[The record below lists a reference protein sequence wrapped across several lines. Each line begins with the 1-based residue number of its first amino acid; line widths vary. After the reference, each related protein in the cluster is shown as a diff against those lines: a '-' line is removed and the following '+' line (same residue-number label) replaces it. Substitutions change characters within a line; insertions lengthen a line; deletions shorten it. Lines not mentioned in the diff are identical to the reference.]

1 MEDALFLITYLIHCT
16 SISGVPKMI
25 YNVRINEN
33 SLCRNTEFVERRK
46 IDREKARACIN
57 EVILSYKKNK

>member
-1 MEDALFLITYLIHCT
+1 MMFLL
-16 SISGVPKMI
+16 GKMI

-46 IDREKARACIN
+46 IEREKARACIN